1 MTEFIGIPAAAPRRR
16 RRRPSSLGRTQEG
29 AILARLDWVLLLTA
43 GTLAAYGLWAIAGIT
58 RHVVPG
64 DPNYYLTR
72 QVVFVVVGVV
82 AMLAM
87 IGIDPAWFR
96 RSARGV
102 YLLLLGLL
110 ALVLLAGAVSRG
122 SRRWIDVSFF
132 RFQPSEF
139 GKILLVLFVAAL
151 LSAGSRRVDS
161 LSTTLLAVALAGP
174 PILLVFAQPD
184 LGSALVYIAALAACL
199 FVGGIRWSH
208 FALLGG
214 TAALVAISV
223 LWLLP
228 AAGVHMIKDY
238 QVQRLTTFMH
248 PGSDPRGATYNVHE
262 ATIAVGSGAVT
273 GRGTSNST
281 QTNLDY
287 LPESQT
293 DFAFA
298 AFAEQRGFLGVA
310 GLLLLS
316 LLVVWRGLKIV
327 TIARDQFSAIAAAGI
342 VFAFVF
348 QIFVNVGMTIGL
360 APVTGITL
368 PFVSVG
374 GSSMIASLAAI
385 GLLQSIH
392 ARGRLRRA

>member
-1 MTEFIGIPAAAPRRR
+1 MVQYIGTAATARRR
-16 RRRPSSLGRTQEG
+16 RRRPSSLGQVEDSPL
-29 AILARLDWVLLLTA
+29 LARLDWTLLLTSA
-43 GTLAAYGLWAIAGIT
+43 ALVAYGLWAIGGIT
-58 RHVVPG
+58 RHVRPG
-64 DPNYYLTR
+64 DPNYYLSR
-72 QVVFVVVGVV
+72 QFVLVAVGSV
-82 AMLAM
+82 AMLVM
-87 IGIDPAWFR
+87 IAIDPEWYR
-96 RSARGV
+96 RSMRGLYV
-102 YLLLLGLL
+102 LMLGLL
-110 ALVLLAGAVSRG
+110 ALVILAGTVSRG
-122 SRRWIDVSFF
+122 SKRWIDVSFF

-139 GKILLVLFVAAL
+139 GKLLLVLVLAAL
-151 LSAGSRRVDS
+151 LADRLQRTEE
-161 LSTTLLAVALAGP
+161 LRTPLLAVALAVL

-199 FVGGIRWSH
+199 FVGGVRWSH
-208 FALLGG
+208 LGLVG
-214 TAALVAISV
+214 AATAFLVVAV

-228 AAGVHMIKDY
+228 AAGMPVLKDY
-238 QVQRLTTFMH
+238 QVQRLTSFMS
-248 PGSDPRGATYNVHE
+248 PSSDPTGATYNVTQSE
-262 ATIAVGSGAVT
+262 IAVGAGSVT
-273 GRGTSNST
+273 GRGVNNAT

-310 GLLLLS
+310 GLLLLY

-327 TIARDQFSAIAAAGI
+327 TIARDGFSAIVAAGI

-374 GSSMIASLAAI
+374 GSSLIASMAMI
-385 GLLQSIH
+385 GLLQGIH
-392 ARGRLRRA
+392 ARGRFRRG

>member
-1 MTEFIGIPAAAPRRR
+1 MVQYIGTAAQARRR
-16 RRRPSSLGRTQEG
+16 RRRPSSLGQAEETPLV
-29 AILARLDWVLLLTA
+29 ASLDWTLLLA
-43 GTLAAYGLWAIAGIT
+43 SAALVAYGLWAIGGIT
-58 RHVVPG
+58 KHVIPS

-72 QVVFVVVGVV
+72 QFVFVAVGLV
-82 AMLAM
+82 AMVVM
-87 IGIDPAWFR
+87 IAIDPEWYR
-96 RSARGV
+96 RSPRGV
-102 YLLLLGLL
+102 YIVLLGTL
-110 ALVLLAGAVSRG
+110 AIVLLAGSVSRH

-139 GKILLVLFVAAL
+139 GKLLLVLFVAGL
-151 LSAGSRRVDS
+151 LADRMNRMDE
-161 LSTTLLAVALAGP
+161 LRTPLFAVALALP

-184 LGSALVYIAALAACL
+184 LGSALVYVAALAACL
-199 FVGGIRWSH
+199 FVGGIRASH
-208 FALLGG
+208 FAWLGG
-214 TAALVAISV
+214 VAVFIAISV

-228 AAGVHMIKDY
+228 SAGVHVLKPY
-238 QVQRLTTFMH
+238 QVDRLTGFLN
-248 PGSDPRGATYNVHE
+248 PGKDTQSTTYNITQAE
-262 ATIAVGSGAVT
+262 IAVGAGGAT
-273 GRGTSNST
+273 GRGTANST
-281 QTNLDY
+281 QTNLNY

-310 GLLLLS
+310 GLLLLY

-327 TIARDQFSAIAAAGI
+327 TVARDAFSAIVAAGI
-342 VFAFVF
+342 VFGFVF

-374 GSSMIASLAAI
+374 GSSLIASMAMI

-392 ARGRLRRA
+392 ARGRRRT

>member
-1 MTEFIGIPAAAPRRR
+1 MVQYIGTAASARRR
-16 RRRPSSLGRTQEG
+16 RRRPSSLGRAQESSL
-29 AILARLDWVLLLTA
+29 LARLDWMLLLA
-43 GTLAAYGLWAIAGIT
+43 SAALVAYGLWAIGGIT
-58 RHVVPG
+58 KHSVTG
-64 DPNYYLTR
+64 DPNYYLSR
-72 QVVFVVVGVV
+72 QFVFVAVGAVTMV
-82 AMLAM
+82 AIIA
-87 IGIDPAWFR
+87 IDPEVYR
-96 RSARGV
+96 RSMRGV
-102 YLLLLGLL
+102 YIVLLGGLGI
-110 ALVLLAGAVSRG
+110 VLLAGSVSRH

-139 GKILLVLFVAAL
+139 GKMLLVLFVAAL
-151 LSAGSRRVDS
+151 LADRLNRIDD
-161 LSTTLLAVALAGP
+161 LRTPLLAVAFSVP
-174 PILLVFAQPD
+174 PVLLVFAQPD
-184 LGSALVYIAALAACL
+184 LGSALVYVAGVAACL

-208 FALLGG
+208 LAILGG
-214 TAALVAISV
+214 ATVFLVVAV

-228 AAGVHMIKDY
+228 AAGMPVLHDY
-238 QVQRLTTFMH
+238 QKNRITGFLS
-248 PGSDPRGATYNVHE
+248 PSKDPQGDTYNVNQSI
-262 ATIAVGSGAVT
+262 IAVGAGGAD
-273 GRGTSNST
+273 GRGTSNSS

-310 GLLLLS
+310 GLLLLY

-327 TIARDQFSAIAAAGI
+327 TIARDGFSAIAAAGV

-374 GSSMIASLAAI
+374 GSSLIASMAMI
-385 GLLQSIH
+385 GLLQAIH
-392 ARGRLRRA
+392 ARGRLRRG